1 MTAFK
6 IKSSSLLIY
15 ELTFLIITFGGT
27 FLGFYL
33 GKTAGNDAYIFI
45 LLLVGLTLAVFIPDL
60 LSTVTCE
67 WVFTE
72 SEIHIKWLSQF
83 IFNRKQDINI
93 KWQDVLEYKY
103 EPSRYFDLFRI
114 RLHDQTT
121 MRFWHSNFKIMNPD
135 DFDAFIT
142 YFEKQIAAYNEKD
155 LNILHPIRRRKTFY
169 ETRLGTVMAILTALG
184 LLAIPILFDAFPAT
198 KIDLYPLV
206 FGYTGGIY
214 FISKVIVYRIKKSRH
229 QLPI

>member
-45 LLLVGLTLAVFIPDL
+45 LLLVGLTLVVFIPDL
-60 LSTVTCE
+60 LS
-67 WVFTE
+67 
-72 SEIHIKWLSQF
+72 
-83 IFNRKQDINI
+83 
-93 KWQDVLEYKY
+93 
-103 EPSRYFDLFRI
+103 
-114 RLHDQTT
+114 
-121 MRFWHSNFKIMNPD
+121 
-135 DFDAFIT
+135 

-198 KIDLYPLV
+198 KIDLYPRV